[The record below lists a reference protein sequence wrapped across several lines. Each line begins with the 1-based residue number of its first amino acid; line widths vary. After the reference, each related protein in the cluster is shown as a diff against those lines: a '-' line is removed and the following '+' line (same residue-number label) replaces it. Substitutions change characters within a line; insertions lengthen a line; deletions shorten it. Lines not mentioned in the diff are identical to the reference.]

1 VLGEPEVA
9 GWLRPAGRSGPY
21 TPRETAEAAARD
33 AAHWAAHGFGRW
45 RVTDGDGDGDG
56 TIAHGGLVHTLVNA
70 RPELEVTWAVA
81 PARWGEGLA
90 GEIGRRALERAGELG
105 ARSVVAL
112 TRMDNLASIRV
123 MEKLGMV
130 RETDFEH
137 AGLPHVLHRAQ
148 VDRAGRRE
156 PARGVS
162 LGRWVLRVDDEEA
175 ALDFYL
181 GGLGF
186 ELLVE
191 EARRSGLRLLHAG
204 DGDRRGPAL
213 WLLRGRAAGGGPA
226 VVLYAGDLDAALAR
240 AVAHGGRLGRGPRR
254 ERGSRYAH
262 VLDPAGNELIVVEL
276 DAEEAESVAAV
287 AQAPGHP

>member
-1 VLGEPEVA
+1 VFGEPEVA

-21 TPRETAEAAARD
+21 TAEETGEAAAKD
-33 AAHWAAHGFGRW
+33 AAHWRAHGFGRW
-45 RVTDGDGDGDG
+45 RVSAGEE
-56 TIAHGGLVHTLVNA
+56 TIAHGGLVHTIVNA

-81 PARWGEGLA
+81 PARWGQGTA
-90 GEIGRRALERAGELG
+90 GQIGRRALARAEDLG

-130 RETDFEH
+130 REAELAH
-137 AGLPHVLHRAQ
+137 AGLPHVLHRVQ
-148 VDRAGRRE
+148 VDRAARPE
-156 PARGVS
+156 PADGVT
-162 LGRWVLRVDDEEA
+162 LGRFVLRVDDEEA
-175 ALDFYL
+175 ALDFYV

-186 ELLVE
+186 ELLADE
-191 EARRSGLRLLHAG
+191 TRRSGLRLLHVG

-213 WLLRGRAAGGGPA
+213 WLLRGRPPAGGGPA
-226 VVLYAGDLDAALAR
+226 AVLYADDLERALAR

-254 ERGSRYAH
+254 EPGSRYAH
-262 VLDPAGNELIVVEL
+262 VLDPAGNELILVEL
-276 DAEEAESVAAV
+276 GREEAESVGAV